1 MLVLPEN
8 RMPDHNPLALTPE
21 ERRAELAAIL
31 AAGFLRLR
39 ARMCAREDEAARR
52 ESSSPEEASG
62 ILSDLTGFPAPE
74 LPSCGRG

>member
-1 MLVLPEN
+1 MS
-8 RMPDHNPLALTPE
+8 DHNPVVLSPA

-39 ARMCAREDEAARR
+39 ARLRAGQEEAARR
-52 ESSSPEEASG
+52 EISSPDKASG